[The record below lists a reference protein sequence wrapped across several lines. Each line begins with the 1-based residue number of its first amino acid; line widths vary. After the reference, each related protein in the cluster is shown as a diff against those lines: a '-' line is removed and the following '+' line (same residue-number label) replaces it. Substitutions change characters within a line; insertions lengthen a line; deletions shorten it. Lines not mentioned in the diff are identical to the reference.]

1 MGNGSR
7 HPASSPQPTNPTTEA
22 KRNVTAPVW
31 PLGHAPAIVAAT
43 ARLTRVAPAH
53 TTRRMSDAPSDTK
66 VTSQKAGRGLLVITG
81 AKVYFVVTS
90 FGIQLA
96 LPSFFSGP
104 RVFGQF
110 GTIMAAISILNNV
123 LIAAT
128 IQSVSKLVSEDEARG
143 PAVLRQGL
151 QIQLVVGGLLSALL
165 FAAAPY
171 FADFH
176 ADPALAPMMRVSSS
190 VVLAYALYAAL
201 IGDLN
206 GRQRFA
212 TQAKFDIG
220 FSTLRTLGIVGG
232 AALGFGAFG
241 AFTGFASAAVTI
253 CVAALLVV
261 GIGQRGKGT
270 HLRTWMAFMAPIW
283 LYQGFLNGILQIDIQ
298 VLSRTLGDLG
308 REAGMASAAAGENA
322 QTLVGYYRAAQTFAF
337 VPYQL
342 ILSMTF
348 IVFPMVSRALASG
361 DEDAARRTIQGALR
375 FSMLALLAIAC
386 PIAGASD
393 GVMRIAYPEAY
404 LAGAPALGALVF
416 GIAAFALFVLT
427 SAGQPRVAA
436 LIAGVSLGVVL
447 VATRFFIVAA
457 GPDNDALLA
466 AALGTCAGTVF
477 ALLGAGAAV
486 YARFRA
492 FLPPLSV
499 VRGALAGAGAFAAAA
514 FIPHGSRVMS
524 IVALAGGFAA
534 FLLGLVL
541 TGELG
546 KAELKAG
553 RSALGV

>member
-1 MGNGSR
+1 M
-7 HPASSPQPTNPTTEA
+7 
-22 KRNVTAPVW
+22 
-31 PLGHAPAIVAAT
+31 
-43 ARLTRVAPAH
+43 TRVAGAH
-53 TTRRMSDAPSDTK
+53 TTRAMSDAPPRGPELAAPADGAPSDESAPSETK
-66 VTSQKAGRGLLVITG
+66 ATTQKAGRGLLVITG
-81 AKVYFVVTS
+81 AKVYFVITS

-96 LPSFFSGP
+96 LPSFFDGP

-110 GTIMAAISILNNV
+110 GTIMAAISMLNNV

-128 IQSVSKLVSEDEARG
+128 IQSVSKLVSEDEERG

-151 QIQLVVGGLLSALL
+151 QIQLVVGGVLSALL

-176 ADPALAPMMRVSSS
+176 ADPALAPMMRVASS

-201 IGDLN
+201 VGDLN
-206 GRQRFA
+206 GRQKFA

-232 AALGFGAFG
+232 AALGLGAFG
-241 AFTGFASAAVTI
+241 AFVGFAGAAATI
-253 CVAALLVV
+253 CVAALVVV
-261 GIGQRGKGT
+261 GIGQRGQGT

-298 VLSRTLGDLG
+298 VLSRTLGELG
-308 REAGMASAAAGENA
+308 REAGMASAVAGENA

-348 IVFPMVSRALASG
+348 IVFPMVSRALASN

-416 GIAAFALFVLT
+416 GIAAFALFVITATVLT

-447 VATRFFIVAA
+447 VATRFFITAA
-457 GPDNDALLA
+457 GPTNDALLA
-466 AALGTCAGTVF
+466 TALGTCTGTVF

-486 YARFRA
+486 YARFKA

-499 VRGALAGAGAFAAAA
+499 VRGSLAGAGAFFAAA

-524 IVALAGGFAA
+524 IAALAGGFAT
-534 FLLGLVL
+534 FLLGLVI

-546 KAELKAG
+546 KSELKAA